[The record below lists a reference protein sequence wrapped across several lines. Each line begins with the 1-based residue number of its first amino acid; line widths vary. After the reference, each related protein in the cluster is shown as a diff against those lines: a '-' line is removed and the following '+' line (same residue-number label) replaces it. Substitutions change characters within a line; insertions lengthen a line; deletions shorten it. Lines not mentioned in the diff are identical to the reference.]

1 MKNVVIFACL
11 GVVVICL
18 LSAFCLGVDAY
29 RTECMYLIGLCE
41 LCVIAA
47 LVLAFVDQRK

>member
-1 MKNVVIFACL
+1 MKNVVILACL
-11 GVVVICL
+11 VVVVVCL

-29 RTECMYLIGLCE
+29 RTECVYLIGLCE